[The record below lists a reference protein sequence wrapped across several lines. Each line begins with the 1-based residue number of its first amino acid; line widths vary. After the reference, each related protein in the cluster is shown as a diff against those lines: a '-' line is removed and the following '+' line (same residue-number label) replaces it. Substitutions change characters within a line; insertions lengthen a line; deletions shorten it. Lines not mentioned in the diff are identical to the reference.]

1 MPIEKDTIENL
12 QEYFMKK
19 MHNHKKKETL
29 MINFSVLIIWFLYTC
44 TMIFFDI
51 NFNSKFLLII
61 LSILFGINFSYFLK
75 PGFSP
80 TPILLNKVCISSKS
94 GFVISGN
101 CSSFLLLSIVGCEGI
116 ALAFSKIVFAC
127 S

>member
-61 LSILFGINFSYFLK
+61 LSILFGINFSYFLFK
-75 PGFSP
+75 YRLSKG
-80 TPILLNKVCISSKS
+80 LYGSSSSEINELIRLIEKS
-94 GFVISGN
+94 KWIR
-101 CSSFLLLSIVGCEGI
+101 
-116 ALAFSKIVFAC
+116 
-127 S
+127 